1 MKPSTPRIFSLTFI
15 SVVLLVSGGERPRLF
30 VSKDFVG
37 RWVNDGRRYVVNF
50 SADTLNLNKE
60 LKLVMVSFKLGSA
73 FESYLVNNPDTLT
86 YYSAKESSYGRA
98 IIRVASAED
107 RDHLAEMAHDD
118 IRACGGLEEYNLN
131 LPLIDLND
139 AASPALA
146 TTAKSAALATLLDQ
160 VSTSN
165 ISTTVTLLQNLG
177 TRFHAGTSPNTA
189 TDTINTLWQSNTPTG
204 GAITQVSHQTSKSTD
219 QKSLVWKLAGT
230 SDTSKTVV
238 IGAHLDSINRSDE
251 TAAPGADDNATGIAA
266 LTEILRILKASGAT
280 FSRSVEF
287 HAYAAEE
294 VGLLGSADIAA
305 TTLAAGKNVTA
316 MLQMDMIGY
325 SATSNDQ
332 TLHLITTDTSPVLT
346 RHLKDLTSLYMGGSW
361 ETGTL
366 SAGTSDHKS
375 WTNLGFHAAFAFE
388 HPTNYNH
395 ALHSTSDTTSRID
408 YNLASRFTKL
418 ALAFLAHEAGL
429 AAAVADG
436 STAWTAQ
443 LATSDAIKLAVSQSS
458 AGGYRIAGAI
468 ADSTAAASA
477 EFCKVSAGTEYGCQ
491 SMNTDTALAKQKSGK
506 IFFATTDD
514 VTIADSE
521 LWRLNI
527 YNSSGILVGTRT
539 AKLKKS

>member
-1 MKPSTPRIFSLTFI
+1 
-15 SVVLLVSGGERPRLF
+15 
-30 VSKDFVG
+30 
-37 RWVNDGRRYVVNF
+37 
-50 SADTLNLNKE
+50 
-60 LKLVMVSFKLGSA
+60 MVSFKSGSA

-86 YYSAKESSYGRA
+86 YYSLKESSYGRA

-118 IRACGGLEEYNLN
+118 ISACGGLEEYNLN
-131 LPLIDLND
+131 LPLIDLNE

-165 ISTTVTLLQNLG
+165 IATTVTLLQNLG

-266 LTEILRILKASGAT
+266 LTEILRILKASRAT
-280 FSRSVEF
+280 FTRNVEF

-305 TTLAAGKNVTA
+305 TTLAAGQNVTA

-332 TLHLITTDTSPVLT
+332 TLHLMQRDYVYPSIGDRWSPNEWNERGRPTYVDRAVKKT
-346 RHLKDLTSLYMGGSW
+346 AEILKN
-361 ETGTL
+361 
-366 SAGTSDHKS
+366 H
-375 WTNLGFHAAFAFE
+375 
-388 HPTNYNH
+388 HPKH
-395 ALHSTSDTTSRID
+395 ISREVD
-408 YNLASRFTKL
+408 
-418 ALAFLAHEAGL
+418 
-429 AAAVADG
+429 
-436 STAWTAQ
+436 
-443 LATSDAIKLAVSQSS
+443 DAIRAKFPIKLDRKDMGEMV
-458 AGGYRIAGAI
+458 
-468 ADSTAAASA
+468 
-477 EFCKVSAGTEYGCQ
+477 
-491 SMNTDTALAKQKSGK
+491 
-506 IFFATTDD
+506 
-514 VTIADSE
+514 
-521 LWRLNI
+521 
-527 YNSSGILVGTRT
+527 
-539 AKLKKS
+539 